1 MPEIQGFKK
10 VQTYLKAR
18 KAKSL
23 EQDQVSVS
31 VGYTSAYAIF
41 VHEDLQAHHTNGR
54 AKFLEDPARR
64 LSPDL
69 ARIVRE
75 ALAKGATMLQ
85 ALMFAGLRLQRE
97 SMREVPVDTGALK
110 NSAFTRP
117 DEGSVGK

>member
-1 MPEIQGFKK
+1 MPEIQGLRA
-10 VQTYLKAR
+10 VAAALRAR
-18 KAKSL
+18 RAKSL

-31 VGYTSAYAIF
+31 VGYTQNYAVY
-41 VHEDLQAHHTNGR
+41 VHENMQAVHPVG
-54 AKFLEDPARR
+54 KSKYLEDPARR

-75 ALAKGATMLQ
+75 AMQRGATMLQ